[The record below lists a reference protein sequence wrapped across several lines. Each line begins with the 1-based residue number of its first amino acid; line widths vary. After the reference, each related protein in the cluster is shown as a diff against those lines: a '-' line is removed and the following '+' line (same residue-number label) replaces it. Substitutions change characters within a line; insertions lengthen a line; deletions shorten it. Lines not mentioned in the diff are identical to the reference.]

1 MTSLILPMDV
11 VEELQERDRQEA
23 LRQQQEQAALMGAMG
38 VKTRLHYDEQDDRL
52 IVERV
57 SDAEGAIE
65 FAQAARCAHPRNGY
79 SPDRSI
85 RHVGE
90 IDVVTIERWVNEGR
104 IESINDNAGI
114 RRMLTDSDYSRFRT
128 VDKL

>member
-11 VEELQERDRQEA
+11 VEELQERDRQAEIQ
-23 LRQQQEQAALMGAMG
+23 RQRKMAQAMNAMG
-38 VKTRLHYDEQDDRL
+38 VKTITHYDESTDSL

-57 SDAEGAIE
+57 GDAEGAIE
-65 FAQAARCAHPRNGY
+65 FASAMRAAHPRNGY

-90 IDVVTIERWVNEGR
+90 VPVVVVEDWINKGYVRDIGDNEG
-104 IESINDNAGI
+104 I
-114 RRMLTDSDYSRFRT
+114 RKMLTERDFSKFRT